1 MRSMKPRRASLSESD
16 IQIQVVEY
24 VSLLAAQC
32 GFIFWSTPNEG
43 MGEAKTGA
51 GLGRMARLKKMGLRS
66 GVADLVFIKDSRAY
80 FLEMKKP
87 GGKWSEKQ
95 QLFAGDCYLVGAPY
109 AVAWSFEEAV
119 KILQG
124 WKLIP

>member
-1 MRSMKPRRASLSESD
+1 MKPRRDSLSESD

-87 GGKWSEKQ
+87 GGKQSENQKAF
-95 QLFAGDCYLVGAPY
+95 QLDAVRVGACY
-109 AVAWSFEEAV
+109 AIADSFDLAV

-124 WKLIP
+124 WGLTP